1 MTTKEAIVLLYP
13 PHNQSRAQMT
23 KALADCCKENNLS
36 IIDMIEIKD
45 LQGSEALDKLIKNIL
60 EQNKQVAFIG
70 NQSIATEH
78 EEEAR
83 SFRLL

>member
-13 PHNQSRAQMT
+13 PHSQSRAAMT
-23 KALADCCKENNLS
+23 ASIAACCSQNNLT
-36 IIDMIEIKD
+36 IIDMIDIESQNDHK
-45 LQGSEALDKLIKNIL
+45 AVDKLTKSIL

-70 NQSIATEH
+70 NKSIANEGG
-78 EEEAR
+78 EETR

>member
-13 PHNQSRAQMT
+13 PHNQSRAAMT
-23 KALADCCKENNLS
+23 ASIVACCKENDLS

-45 LQGSEALDKLIKNIL
+45 PDDCKFLAKLIKSIL